1 MPGAKNFTVEDKRVA
16 IGLWKGGLPLSKIR
30 EQLQMSKASLKR
42 ILATARKNPTLPVA
56 KRKVGTGRKSTI
68 NQEIL
73 RLMRKKLVKDPT
85 LSAKQLRAS
94 IPGLQHLKIRQIQ
107 KLCQKDL
114 ALPCR
119 KMANKPLLTEAM
131 KEKRLAFAN
140 QYGHWTVDQWK
151 KVMFSDESHFELKTF
166 RRGMCRRPAG
176 SDRFDP
182 RYTRK
187 SVKHPA
193 KVMVWGCF
201 SWMGRGAIEFLKPR
215 EMMNGQRYRQILEE
229 KLELFMTQH
238 GATHFL
244 QDGAPCHRSK
254 IVSSWFKERPNIQ
267 LIDWPGNSPDLN
279 PIENCWAWMKDQLTD
294 CNATSL
300 PALQLEITRLW
311 VTRMEN
317 SDYLRSLVES
327 MPRRL
332 QEVISKAGNTTKY

>member
-151 KVMFSDESHFELKTF
+151 KVMFSDESHFERYKKILNLF
-166 RRGMCRRPAG
+166 LIRG
-176 SDRFDP
+176 
-182 RYTRK
+182 
-187 SVKHPA
+187 
-193 KVMVWGCF
+193 
-201 SWMGRGAIEFLKPR
+201 
-215 EMMNGQRYRQILEE
+215 
-229 KLELFMTQH
+229 
-238 GATHFL
+238 
-244 QDGAPCHRSK
+244 
-254 IVSSWFKERPNIQ
+254 
-267 LIDWPGNSPDLN
+267 LN
-279 PIENCWAWMKDQLTD
+279 F
-294 CNATSL
+294 
-300 PALQLEITRLW
+300 
-311 VTRMEN
+311 
-317 SDYLRSLVES
+317 
-327 MPRRL
+327 
-332 QEVISKAGNTTKY
+332 

>member
-73 RLMRKKLVKDPT
+73 RLMRKKLVKDPI

-94 IPGLQHLKIRQIQ
+94 IPG
-107 KLCQKDL
+107 
-114 ALPCR
+114 
-119 KMANKPLLTEAM
+119 
-131 KEKRLAFAN
+131 
-140 QYGHWTVDQWK
+140 
-151 KVMFSDESHFELKTF
+151 
-166 RRGMCRRPAG
+166 
-176 SDRFDP
+176 
-182 RYTRK
+182 
-187 SVKHPA
+187 
-193 KVMVWGCF
+193 
-201 SWMGRGAIEFLKPR
+201 
-215 EMMNGQRYRQILEE
+215 
-229 KLELFMTQH
+229 
-238 GATHFL
+238 
-244 QDGAPCHRSK
+244 
-254 IVSSWFKERPNIQ
+254 
-267 LIDWPGNSPDLN
+267 
-279 PIENCWAWMKDQLTD
+279 
-294 CNATSL
+294 
-300 PALQLEITRLW
+300 LQLEITRLW

>member
-151 KVMFSDESHFELKTF
+151 K
-166 RRGMCRRPAG
+166 
-176 SDRFDP
+176 DR
-182 RYTRK
+182 
-187 SVKHPA
+187 
-193 KVMVWGCF
+193 
-201 SWMGRGAIEFLKPR
+201 
-215 EMMNGQRYRQILEE
+215 
-229 KLELFMTQH
+229 
-238 GATHFL
+238 
-244 QDGAPCHRSK
+244 
-254 IVSSWFKERPNIQ
+254 
-267 LIDWPGNSPDLN
+267 
-279 PIENCWAWMKDQLTD
+279 QLTD

>member
-73 RLMRKKLVKDPT
+73 
-85 LSAKQLRAS
+85 
-94 IPGLQHLKIRQIQ
+94 
-107 KLCQKDL
+107 
-114 ALPCR
+114 
-119 KMANKPLLTEAM
+119 
-131 KEKRLAFAN
+131 
-140 QYGHWTVDQWK
+140 
-151 KVMFSDESHFELKTF
+151 
-166 RRGMCRRPAG
+166 
-176 SDRFDP
+176 
-182 RYTRK
+182 
-187 SVKHPA
+187 
-193 KVMVWGCF
+193 
-201 SWMGRGAIEFLKPR
+201 
-215 EMMNGQRYRQILEE
+215 
-229 KLELFMTQH
+229 
-238 GATHFL
+238 
-244 QDGAPCHRSK
+244 
-254 IVSSWFKERPNIQ
+254 
-267 LIDWPGNSPDLN
+267 N